1 MYFCWRCFNESLR
14 DSYAGG
20 GNEHFNDEPG
30 KVWLERAIDKWPS
43 NLWINPIPMDQWDY
57 SHSIS
62 LIKEIFSEKMVP
74 LTIKGLERE

>member
-1 MYFCWRCFNESLR
+1 MSPYEIMVSG
-14 DSYAGG
+14 S
-20 GNEHFNDEPG
+20 GNEHFNKESG

-43 NLWINPIPMDQWDY
+43 NLWINPIPIDQWDY

-74 LTIKGLERE
+74 LTIKGLEKGIKVLSKRD